1 MRILIGE
8 VKNHIDTEVEI
19 SGWTQ
24 NLRTMST
31 VLFIELRDV
40 SGTVQGVLLKKGN
53 EELFETLKALPRESV
68 LSMTGQ
74 AVKSQAK
81 IGYEV
86 QIKHLDILNRAET
99 PLPLGVVDK
108 IESDIET
115 RLENRFLDLR
125 RPEKLSIF
133 KIQSTISNSIRNFF
147 VNSGFI
153 EIHSPK
159 IVAAATEGGT
169 ELFPVKYFEKNAYL
183 SQSPQLYKEMM
194 MSAGF
199 DKVFEVA
206 PAFRAEEHNTPRH
219 INEFTSIDME
229 MSFVSDEGVMDVLE
243 NVVKTAYKAVA
254 DTNERELEILGVPKP
269 NLDYRFRRITYSEY
283 VQMANQKGIAL
294 NDGEDLS
301 TQVLKTVGGGI
312 KEFYFITRWPRELKP
327 FYVQPYDEKYSRGFD
342 LQFGELEITS
352 GAQRVHSPEVLINN
366 LKRKGL
372 NPDSF
377 SFYVN
382 TFKYGMPPH
391 AGWAIGLERLT
402 MVLLDIANIRETT
415 LFPRD
420 RTRVTP

>member
-24 NLRTMST
+24 NIRTMST

-40 SGTVQGVLLKKGN
+40 SGTVQGVLLKRGN

-243 NVVKTAYKAVA
+243 NVVKTAYKAVS

-283 VQMANQKGIAL
+283 VQMANQKGIVL

-366 LKRKGL
+366 LKSKGL

>member
-8 VKNHIDTEVEI
+8 VKDHLDAQVEI
-19 SGWTQ
+19 SGWAQ
-24 NLRTMST
+24 NIRIMSS
-31 VLFIELRDV
+31 VLFIEMRDV

-53 EELFETLKALPRESV
+53 EDLFNELKTIPRETIMSI
-68 LSMTGQ
+68 TGQ

-81 IGYEV
+81 IGYEIQV
-86 QIKHLDILNRAET
+86 SQLKILNKSET
-99 PLPLGVVDK
+99 PLPLGVIDR

-115 RLENRFLDLR
+115 RLENRFMDLR
-125 RPEKLSIF
+125 RPEILSIF
-133 KIQSTISNSIRNFF
+133 KIQSTISNSIRNYFLQK
-147 VNSGFI
+147 GFI

-169 ELFPVKYFEKNAYL
+169 ELFPVKYFERNAYL
-183 SQSPQLYKEMM
+183 SQSPQLYKEIM

-229 MSFVSDEGVMDVLE
+229 MSFVNDEDVMDVLE
-243 NVVKTAYKAVA
+243 SIVKTAYQSVSE
-254 DTNERELEILGVPKP
+254 TNGKELEILGVNKP
-269 NLDYRFRRITYSEY
+269 NLNYKFRRITYSEY
-283 VQMANQKGIAL
+283 VKMANEKGIEL
-294 NDGEDLS
+294 KDGEDLS
-301 TQVLKTVGGGI
+301 TPVLKTVGGAI
-312 KEFYFITRWPRELKP
+312 NEFYFITRWPRELKP

-366 LKRKGL
+366 LKSKGL

-382 TFKYGMPPH
+382 AFRYGMPPH

-402 MVLLDIANIRETT
+402 MVLLNISNIRETT